1 MNEENRHWS
10 SDDYWTVAL
19 ENYYRIRDGGTSK
32 IELDLESLE
41 GKIFD
46 GDSPAYKMVDAM
58 CSVKEHESWDGY
70 KGAPRLVL
78 ALLALLHE
86 LESNA

>member
-1 MNEENRHWS
+1 MSEETRHWS
-10 SDDYWTVAL
+10 SDSYWTDAL
-19 ENYYRIRDGGTSK
+19 EHYYRIRDGGVSK
-32 IELDLESLE
+32 IEIDLECLE

-46 GDSPAYKMVDAM
+46 GGSPAYKMVDAM
-58 CSVKEHESWDGY
+58 CSVKEHEGWDGH

-86 LESNA
+86 LKSDA